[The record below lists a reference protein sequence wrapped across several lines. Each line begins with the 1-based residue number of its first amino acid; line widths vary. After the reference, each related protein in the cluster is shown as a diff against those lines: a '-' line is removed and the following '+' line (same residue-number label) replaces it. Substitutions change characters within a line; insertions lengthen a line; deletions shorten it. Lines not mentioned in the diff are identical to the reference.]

1 MMTLK
6 ERVNRAFNIKVT
18 TVLFFGGIEGES

>member
-1 MMTLK
+1 MMTLR
-6 ERVNRAFNIKVT
+6 ESINRALNMKVT

>member
-6 ERVNRAFNIKVT
+6 ESINRGFNMMMT
-18 TVLFFGGIEGES
+18 TVLFFGGIEGEL

>member
-1 MMTLK
+1 MMTLR
-6 ERVNRAFNIKVT
+6 ESINRDFNKMVT

>member
-1 MMTLK
+1 MMTLR
-6 ERVNRAFNIKVT
+6 ESINRGFTMIVT